1 MFSAIPQKNRAA
13 ATTYFDEHLS
23 HNDYYTQGEVL
34 AHDQADHW
42 IGIGAERLGLQ
53 PGEAVAREVFL
64 RLCDNLHPMTG
75 ERLTPQQFRDRRLY
89 FDFVC
94 SPPKSVS
101 ILAVT
106 MNDHRIIE
114 AHREASTMALREL
127 EQFAATRI
135 RKAGIEDRDRTT
147 GNLVGAA
154 FLHTSSRAMD
164 PQLHTHFVLF
174 NCTWDNTEKRWKALQ
189 TGDMFGALNYGT
201 AVYRNELA
209 KRLHRL
215 GYCTRKAANGFE
227 IEGVAPELIDRFSKR
242 SQQRDLA
249 VKRQEAKLGRKLTKQ
264 EIAHVVH
271 QSRPKKLK
279 GASDD
284 QVRRQQLGE
293 IGFFE
298 KRALRKVVVA
308 ANGQSGD
315 FAHSVTMREA
325 VDYGIA
331 HVFERTSVAPQ
342 HKILEAALVNGCG
355 QLDLPLLK
363 NALAERSELVRVG
376 SEFSTRDILTKELLL
391 IRTVNAAIDTVAPMT
406 SGYEPPSHLGP
417 DQRKALAHVLTSA
430 DQFTG
435 FRGLAGTG
443 KSTVLVELN
452 RILDD
457 EGFEALFCAPTA
469 AAADTL
475 RKDKLEA
482 VTLAKLLT
490 NWAMQRTLSARS
502 VIVLDEAGAVGLD
515 DMVKLFN
522 LAVSN
527 GARVVL
533 SGDTGQH
540 SSVARGDALRI
551 LEQYS
556 SYRSSELT
564 TIRRQKP
571 AAFRQVVEL
580 AAAKQTDKAFA
591 KLVKLGAVT
600 EAATDDGQLYQRAA
614 EAYLSATKQGRSA
627 LLVSPT
633 WAEIEAVTE
642 KVREALKAE
651 GVVTQDEQTV
661 CVFDSLS
668 WTQAQKRNTNQYEPG
683 QRLRFVKRTRDFGP
697 GETVEIRAVLENGL
711 RVRRPDGTEVDFIP
725 ASAAASFDVGMSR
738 ELKVAAGDWLL
749 LQANHGKEF
758 INGERVQVREISGDR
773 ISLTDGRVLP
783 GTFNTFTYGFAVT
796 SHSSQSKTID
806 DVFLVASSRSFG
818 AVNREQF
825 YVSISR
831 GRKRVQVFTDD
842 AELLARRVTDSHER
856 KAAVELQGLRDD
868 LAKLGFLRQRQQGQ
882 DTITPAATAGQ
893 DFRAVRA
900 MRQTPR
906 VFRATRLSPVQR
918 LAQVVE
924 DVHRWLG
931 ERTVVEQKEVVAE
944 KLPQTESIKPTESIK
959 QAESV
964 KRTSGLKRSR
974 TVKEP
979 LQQEQSTRRK
989 LRRGIT
995 PPGSIGHSRG
1005 IGV

>member
-1 MFSAIPQKNRAA
+1 MFSAIPQKNRVA

-34 AHDQADHW
+34 AHDQGGHW
-42 IGIGAERLGLQ
+42 IGIGAERLGLR
-53 PGEAVAREVFL
+53 PGEPVTREVFL
-64 RLCDNLHPMTG
+64 RLCDNLDPMTG

-114 AHREASTMALREL
+114 AHQEASTMALREL

-135 RKAGIEDRDRTT
+135 RKGGIEDQDRTT

-174 NCTWDNTEKRWKALQ
+174 NCTWDNTERRWKALQ

-215 GYCTRKAANGFE
+215 GYQTRKAANGFE

-249 VKRQEAKLGRKLTKQ
+249 VKRQEARLGRKLTKQ
-264 EIAHVVH
+264 EIAYVVH

-298 KRALRKVVVA
+298 KRALRKVVEA
-308 ANGQSGD
+308 ANGQSED
-315 FAHSVTMREA
+315 FAHLVTKRKA
-325 VDYGIA
+325 VDHGIA

-376 SEFSTRDILTKELLL
+376 SEFSTRDILTKELSL
-391 IRTVNAAIDTVAPMT
+391 IRAVNAAIDSIAPIT
-406 SGYEPPSHLGP
+406 SRYEPASHLGP
-417 DQRKALAHVLTSA
+417 DQRKALEHVVTSP
-430 DQFTG
+430 DRFTG

-452 RILDD
+452 RILDN

-475 RKDKLEA
+475 RKDKLES
-482 VTLAKLLT
+482 VTLARLLT
-490 NWAMQRTLSARS
+490 DWAMRRTLSARS
-502 VIVLDEAGAVGLD
+502 VIVVDEAGAVGLD
-515 DMVKLFN
+515 DMVKLFD

-540 SSVARGDALRI
+540 ASVARGDALRI

-556 SYRSSELT
+556 SYRFSELT

-591 KLVKLGAVT
+591 KLVELGAVT
-600 EAATDDGQLYQRAA
+600 EAATEDGQLYQRAA

-627 LLVSPT
+627 LLVSPI
-633 WAEIEAVTE
+633 WGEIEAVTE
-642 KVREALKAE
+642 KVREALKVE
-651 GVVTQDEQTV
+651 GVVSLDEQTM

-668 WTQAQKRNTNQYEPG
+668 WTQAQKKNTNQYEPG
-683 QRLRFVKRTRDFGP
+683 QRLRFVRKTRDFDR
-697 GETVEIRAVLENGL
+697 GETVEIRAVLKNGL
-711 RVRRPDGTEVDFIP
+711 RVRRPDGMEVDFIP
-725 ASAAASFDVGMSR
+725 ASATASFDVGVSR
-738 ELKVAAGDWLL
+738 KLKVAAGDWLL

-783 GTFNTFTYGFAVT
+783 GTFNTFTHGYAVT
-796 SHSSQSKTID
+796 SHSSQSKTVD
-806 DVFLVASSRSFG
+806 DVLLVASSRSFA

-831 GRKRVQVFTDD
+831 GRKHVQVFTDD
-842 AELLARRVTDSHER
+842 VELLARRVTDSRER

-868 LAKLGFLRQRQQGQ
+868 LAKLGFLRQPQQEQ
-882 DTITPAATAGQ
+882 DIGTPASVVHQ
-893 DFRAVRA
+893 DFRTVRP
-900 MRQTPR
+900 MRQSPR

-918 LAQVVE
+918 LAQVAE
-924 DVHRWLG
+924 DVQRWLR
-931 ERTVVEQKEVVAE
+931 ERSVIEQKETVTTKFE
-944 KLPQTESIKPTESIK
+944 QTESIK
-959 QAESV
+959 QAESVKLADSV

-974 TVKEP
+974 TVKEA
-979 LQQEQSTRRK
+979 LQQEQSTSRK

-995 PPGSIGHSRG
+995 PPGSIGNSRG